1 MKLIKSAHQQLYT
14 MRRLLDDLLDTT
26 RMSQGKFQLQIS
38 HANLC
43 DMIRN
48 AILTTKE
55 IVQERNHT
63 IVMDPKCD
71 DSIWL
76 DVDPIRFEQ
85 VVVNIINNA
94 AKYTNHGGII
104 GIKNSVKDGN
114 AILSITDNG
123 IGIDSQHLDSIFDS
137 FWQVKT
143 PTTRV
148 ISGIGVGLSLTK
160 QIVEMHGGTISVKS
174 DGLGNG
180 SSFTVSLPMSK
191 RQTSTAEELAD
202 VQRKIPHFKILVA
215 DDNTAAAN
223 ALAKL
228 LRLKGHTVETAYSG
242 KEVLETATSFV
253 PQVVLLDIGLPDM
266 TGYEVSNKLRK
277 EGFVNKIVALT
288 GYGQKEDRDR
298 AFEAGFDHHLTK
310 PMAIAHLE
318 EYLLTIG

>member
-1 MKLIKSAHQQLYT
+1 
-14 MRRLLDDLLDTT
+14 
-26 RMSQGKFQLQIS
+26 
-38 HANLC
+38 
-43 DMIRN
+43 
-48 AILTTKE
+48 
-55 IVQERNHT
+55 
-63 IVMDPKCD
+63 MDPKCD